1 MRISGAR
8 TVAEFL
14 EIRRQTI
21 QTWIDQN
28 FESGSVTWEYA
39 GANAIVVTDTPGDSI
54 TVSLNDIN

>member
-21 QTWIDQN
+21 QTWIDLN

-39 GANAIVVTDTPGDSI
+39 GANAIVVTDTTGDSI

>member
-21 QTWIDQN
+21 QTWIDQH
-28 FESGSVTWEYA
+28 FEPGCVTWEYA
-39 GANAIVVTDTPGDSI
+39 GANAIVVTDTTGDSM